1 MLKRGFL
8 ASTVIYLSNAHTD
21 KIIKDY
27 LKNLDYVFKKISLLI
42 KKNNYKKMYK
52 IKEASEGFGRL
63 N

>member
-1 MLKRGFL
+1 M
-8 ASTVIYLSNAHTD
+8 ASTAIYLSNAHTD

-42 KKNNYKKMYK
+42 KNNYKKMYK